1 MRILCS
7 LLCLSGLVFSA
18 HAATIDVVGL
28 FPGKAVLVVNG
39 SSPKTY
45 AVGSVIADGAKL
57 IAADNANATIEING
71 KRQVLAIGQYVHRS
85 APSTNSSVTLQA
97 DTRGHFMAR
106 GLINGGGV
114 TMLVDTGASVI
125 AMPASEAIRLGINY
139 KSGRMGRANT
149 ANGQVVVYI
158 VQLDSVKIGDV
169 ELNQVEAMV
178 QEQGLSSILLGMSFL
193 NRMEMNRNGEQMVL
207 TKRF

>member
-7 LLCLSGLVFSA
+7 LLCLPGLVFSA

-57 IAADNANATIEING
+57 IAADNANATIEVNG

-85 APSTNSSVTLQA
+85 APSANTSVTLQA

-106 GLINGGGV
+106 GLINGGSV
-114 TMLVDTGASVI
+114 SMLVDTGASAI
-125 AMPASEAIRLGINY
+125 AMPASEALRLGINY
-139 KSGRMGRANT
+139 KSGKMGRANT

-178 QEQGLSSILLGMSFL
+178 QEQGLTNILLGMSFL